1 LGFLIVL
8 MVILILLGIAVV
20 VISIEAIAKIRKE
33 NSNRGQEVVTVVTQ
47 TESKVD
53 RLGQAVVSFIF
64 SFLSLLLL
72 ILLFS
77 VVRGSSRSMNY
88 SNSYTVSDESV
99 IAFSIVL
106 GLFLCF
112 NLLSIIFGI
121 RARKSI
127 SGRGLAVAGLTISI
141 IILTVPIAFVI
152 FGVILSANFSKGI

>member
-1 LGFLIVL
+1 MGFLIVL